1 MKLITRHSPLAI
13 HFGSMDT
20 RLLQLKQGLGGWS
33 VSTAEVIPGSGKTR
47 HTGAAEKLSPFVRSR
62 RCRGKDC
69 LLSTSGEELSVSL
82 VPVDPQNRTRMQQT
96 LKETALRSVQDA
108 EGVAYRYM
116 SLSEEGSQAEALA
129 NTREELLLLAV
140 GQSELRRCTTAL
152 ETLHLRPVG
161 FEAAAFPLAR
171 TMQALAG
178 ESEDPWG
185 FLHLGMRHSL
195 FGIMHGGELRFLKPM
210 QLTGERLMDTLE
222 KALARFDQAE
232 EEIEVDTLLQNLQ
245 KEEETEDG
253 RVVVDAAAVA
263 SVQQKAV
270 GHATEVLHALRLQ
283 AEALAQEIR
292 ACLRHFANRHR
303 GARLAELKLAG
314 FGAALP
320 EVATALENAL
330 ALPITVAQPFTS
342 LGITAPEEVLADQH
356 QWCVPLGLALRSLS

>member
-1 MKLITRHSPLAI
+1 VKLITRHSPLAI

-20 RLLQLKQGLGGWS
+20 RLLQLKQGPGGWS

-47 HTGAAEKLSPFVRSR
+47 HTGAAEKLAPFVRSR

-116 SLSEEGSQAEALA
+116 SLSEEGGQAEALA

-178 ESEDPWG
+178 EGEDPWA

-210 QLTGERLMDTLE
+210 QLTGERLMGTLE

-245 KEEETEDG
+245 EEEETDDG

-283 AEALAQEIR
+283 AEALAQEVR